1 MQLVEEVKFDNS
13 YSFIY
18 SQRPGTPA
26 AGMKDNVSDAEKK
39 QRLNELQELLN
50 VYATER
56 SEKLLGSIQS
66 CLVSGKS
73 KKNKDEYQARTECNR
88 VVNFDSNGI
97 DLVVNWLIFELM
109 MFWLT
114 HSEEPSNTKALYNH
128 NLNFSNLSPD
138 RLQLLW

>member
-1 MQLVEEVKFDNS
+1 
-13 YSFIY
+13 
-18 SQRPGTPA
+18 
-26 AGMKDNVSDAEKK
+26 MKDNVSDAEKK

-97 DLVVNWLIFELM
+97 DLAGQLVNIRINDVLANSLRGTIE
-109 MFWLT
+109 
-114 HSEEPSNTKALYNH
+114 H
-128 NLNFSNLSPD
+128 
-138 RLQLLW
+138 